1 MAISKSDQIVLQ
13 QIVDEEG
20 NCLKASRCKVCPFRS
35 MCLPEFLFPQPL
47 TQNQR
52 MTMALDILVHHSLI
66 DEDVE
71 VQDLSKDQQYAKDSK
86 RTNR

>member
-1 MAISKSDQIVLQ
+1 MAISRSDQVVLQ

-35 MCLPEFLFPQPL
+35 MCLPEFLFPKPL
-47 TQNQR
+47 TPNQR

-66 DEDVE
+66 DEDIE
-71 VQDLSKDQQYAKDSK
+71 VQDLRDDKYAKDNK
-86 RTNR
+86 KTD